1 MEIRATNTT
10 PLTDTERQKLQA
22 MIRKNIDIDDDDNF
36 ELDDE
41 TVLESLPGFDS
52 LTVIRVLG
60 QIEIEFFINLGW
72 ESLGK
77 VKTLADLYEVVAQAK
92 EN

>member
-10 PLTDTERQKLQA
+10 PLTDRERQKLLA
-22 MIRKNIDIDDDDNF
+22 MIRKTIDTDDNF

-41 TVLESLPGFDS
+41 TVLKSLPGFDS
-52 LTVIRVLG
+52 LTAIRFLG
-60 QIEIEFFINLGW
+60 QVEIEFFINLGW

-77 VKTLADLYEVVAQAK
+77 VKTLADLYDVVAQAK

>member
-10 PLTDTERQKLQA
+10 PLTDRERQKLLA
-22 MIRKNIDIDDDDNF
+22 MIRKTIDIIDDNF

-41 TVLESLPGFDS
+41 TVLKSLPGFDS
-52 LTVIRVLG
+52 LTAIRFLG
-60 QIEIEFFINLGW
+60 QVEIEFFINLGW
-72 ESLGK
+72 ESLEK

>member
-10 PLTDTERQKLQA
+10 PLTDRERQKLLA
-22 MIRKNIDIDDDDNF
+22 MIRKTIDIIDDNF

-41 TVLESLPGFDS
+41 TVLKSLPGFDS
-52 LTVIRVLG
+52 LTVMRFLG
-60 QIEIEFFINLGW
+60 QVEIEFFINLGW
-72 ESLGK
+72 ESLEK